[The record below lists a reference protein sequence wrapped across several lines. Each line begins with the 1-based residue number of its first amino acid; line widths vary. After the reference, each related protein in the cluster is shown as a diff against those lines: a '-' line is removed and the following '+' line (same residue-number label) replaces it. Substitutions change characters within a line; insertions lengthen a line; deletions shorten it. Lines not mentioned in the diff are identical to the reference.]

1 MNPILKNI
9 AYDTIPMPPT
19 EEGWLEERRKGIGG
33 SDAAAACGVSQWN
46 TRLGLFMDKTGQAP
60 DKEETQ
66 RMYWGKRLEGIVA
79 EEYAKR
85 TGHTV
90 DQVNAILRSRAH
102 PFMLANPDR
111 AVLDDNRGLGILEC
125 KTVDRYAAKEWGEDG
140 SDQVP
145 KEYLI
150 QCQHYLA
157 VTGLPWADLAV
168 LIGGNEFR
176 IYTLPRSEDLIT
188 NLVDLEAEFWGMV
201 KMNQAPE
208 PDCNHPTT
216 RELLKKLYPN
226 TNGEVLD
233 LADLAAD
240 HEHLREAKAQLKE
253 LEGVERFHTNRI
265 MAAMGE
271 AAVGLLPDGT
281 GYTRSWRN
289 PYTRAAS
296 EVAGGFVL
304 KFAKKPKGV

>member
-1 MNPILKNI
+1 MNLLQSVNC
-9 AYDTIPMPPT
+9 DTIPIPST
-19 EEGWLEERRKGIGG
+19 EEAWLEERRNGIGG

-66 RMYWGKRLEGIVA
+66 RMYWGKRLEDIVA
-79 EEYAKR
+79 EEYALR
-85 TGHTV
+85 TSHIVKPV
-90 DQVNAILRSRAH
+90 DSILRSQVH
-102 PFMLANPDR
+102 PFMLANLDR
-111 AVLDDNRGLGILEC
+111 AVFDENRGVGILEC
-125 KTVDRYAAKEWGEDG
+125 KTVDRYAAKEWGADG

-296 EVAGGFVL
+296 DVAGGFVL